1 MKAKTQTRGKGRRTS
16 AVGRL
21 PRVLRDKVN
30 QMIDDGVPYNDIIR
44 KLNDESGVQ
53 LKCHALSVW
62 RRGGH
67 QDWLNEQRRVAQMD
81 KNRELVLKIL
91 RRRSSKP
98 IAEKALDVAA
108 AQIYE
113 LLMNFQLEALKE
125 KLADDPEIY
134 PEIVET
140 LTKVSEGG
148 LKFERH
154 RTTKERYEAKTK
166 MEEAKM
172 KREDEKWGRE
182 KKVRDCNGVSND
194 TMDEFMEMLNL
205 M

>member
-44 KLNDESGVQ
+44 KLKDESAVQ
-53 LKCHALSVW
+53 LKYHALSVW

-113 LLMNFQLEALKE
+113 LLMNFQLESLKE

-148 LKFERH
+148 LKHQRH
-154 RTTKERYEAKTK
+154 RADLEKANAEKALNDKANARDTDEA
-166 MEEAKM
+166 
-172 KREDEKWGRE
+172 
-182 KKVRDCNGVSND
+182 
-194 TMDEFMEMLNL
+194 MDEVLKALRVM
-205 M
+205 